1 MSYYLKNLEW
11 ITKALANPPDKLN
24 KLIPVDSCI
33 PAELMDHYEMIID
46 KDLNNFKEELSKSQI
61 DELKKLNDYVYS
73 LFCSEKL
80 ADKWNDDNF
89 IYSEQ
94 WQNIQVLAK
103 NFATY
108 MKWENLENLEPLY
121 SQIVDVNHE

>member
-1 MSYYLKNLEW
+1 MLLDSSNLVS
-11 ITKALANPPDKLN
+11 DKLGT
-24 KLIPVDSCI
+24 V
-33 PAELMDHYEMIID
+33 H
-46 KDLNNFKEELSKSQI
+46 
-61 DELKKLNDYVYS
+61 DYVYS